1 MTTTNSLPVGLRMAI
16 APSPTIKNQKKQLNV
31 KILGQSFSL
40 SGSQGTV
47 VNTATT
53 GTPANDGHRLDGT
66 DD

>member
-1 MTTTNSLPVGLRMAI
+1 MTATNSLPVGLRMAV
-16 APSPTIKNQKKQLNV
+16 APAPTLRRTKKHLVVQ
-31 KILGQSFSL
+31 ILGQNFSL

-53 GTPANDGHRLDGT
+53 GTPPNDGHRLDGT